1 MRTNRLRTGLSV
13 LLPALFT
20 MLLVPASADAQGRY
34 AGQLSRTDVDGIV
47 RRVEESGDDFRSNF
61 REALNRSN
69 LSDSQKRTYRNQVD
83 SFERA
88 TDRLRSRFDSD
99 NNWWNSRTQV
109 QNLISDSRPLNVTMN
124 TVPFRRQIERQWNRL
139 RDDVNRLADTY
150 DLAGLAGGG
159 WTGGGGGGGGGGGQ
173 TISPPNWAQGT
184 FYGTASN
191 GSQITLSIASNGS
204 VNAVIAGR
212 VTYGT
217 FTRGN
222 ILNIYGATSRVTR
235 QGNGIVTTATDNSE
249 RIVYTRSGSD
259 GGSGGGWNPGEQIRP
274 PNWARGTFYGVAP
287 DGANITLT
295 IETNGDVTAN
305 IGGRTLYGSFTRG
318 NILSIDGAFAR
329 VTALPRGIR
338 TVRTD
343 GGLTIDYRR

>member
-1 MRTNRLRTGLSV
+1 MVLFGV
-13 LLPALFT
+13 LLFHGDA
-20 MLLVPASADAQGRY
+20 AAQGRY
-34 AGQLSRTDVDGIV
+34 VGQLSRADVDGIV

-61 REALNRSN
+61 RNALDRSN
-69 LSDSQKRTYRNQVD
+69 LNNSQKRTYRNQVD

-99 NNWWNSRTQV
+99 DNWWNSRTQV
-109 QNLISDSRPLNVTMN
+109 QSLIADSRPLNVTMN
-124 TVPFRRQIERQWNRL
+124 AVPFRRQIERQWNRL

-159 WTGGGGGGGGGGGQ
+159 WTGGGGGGGGGWGGQ
-173 TISPPNWAQGT
+173 TITPPTWAQGT

-191 GSQITLSIASNGS
+191 GSQITLTIASNGS

-212 VTYGT
+212 VTYGI

-235 QGNGIVTTATDNSE
+235 QGNGILTTASDNSE
-249 RIVYTRSGSD
+249 RIVYTRSGS
-259 GGSGGGWNPGEQIRP
+259 GGGPGDGWNTGQQIRP

-295 IETNGDVTAN
+295 IEANGDVTAN
-305 IGGRTLYGSFTRG
+305 INGRTLYGSFTRG

-338 TVRTD
+338 TARTD